1 MTDLRKGIVNING
14 LDISRNTPSTE
25 VFDKLE
31 SVCSSYLKTESGVF
45 EVILFENIEI
55 SNKKF
60 SVLVHYVMNQLSH
73 ITLVSNSNEDAT
85 EEERHKEDIEWLNK
99 LLGEP
104 SKRDDFGI
112 VYKYENLKV
121 SADKYTKDN
130 YEIMETCIRIT
141 YLREKENNQK
151 ESCK

>member
-1 MTDLRKGIVNING
+1 MTDLKKGIVNING
-14 LDISRNTPSTE
+14 LDISRNTPSME
-25 VFDKLE
+25 VFNKLE
-31 SVCSSYLKTESGVF
+31 SICSSYLKTESGVF
-45 EVILFENIEI
+45 EVYLFENIDI

-73 ITLVSNSNEDAT
+73 IALVSYSNEDAT
-85 EEERHKEDIEWLNK
+85 EAERHQEDIEWLNK

-112 VYKYENLKV
+112 VYKYESLKV

-130 YEIMETCIRIT
+130 HEIIGACIQIT
-141 YLREKENNQK
+141 YLQK
-151 ESCK
+151 K

>member
-14 LDISRNTPSTE
+14 LDISGNTPSTE

-31 SVCSSYLKTESGVF
+31 SVCSGYLKTESGVF
-45 EVILFENIEI
+45 EVFLFEKIEI

-60 SVLVHYVMNQLSH
+60 SVLVHYIMNQLSH
-73 ITLVSNSNEDAT
+73 IALVSDSNEDAT
-85 EEERHKEDIEWLNK
+85 EAERHQEDVEWLNE

-104 SKRDDFGI
+104 SKRDEFGI
-112 VYKYENLKV
+112 LYKYEGLKV

-130 YEIMETCIRIT
+130 YQIIGACIQIT
-141 YLREKENNQK
+141 YLREK
-151 ESCK
+151 